1 MTYQEYRKLS
11 ADLRSPYDN
20 AMRLYEKEQSELN
33 KARVFKEFERYDTAQ
48 SRLFETYCRV
58 HTGPF

>member
-1 MTYQEYRKLS
+1 MNRDQYKKLS
-11 ADLRSPYDN
+11 DGLREPYDK
-20 AMRLYEKEQSELN
+20 AMRLYEKEQCELN
-33 KARVFKEFERYDTAQ
+33 KARVFREFERYDTAQ